1 MLEERLEAE
10 IERAARAGGLLGVLY
25 LDLDG
30 FKQVNDTYGHDAG
43 DAVLRETAHR
53 MTQSVRRGDTVA
65 RIGGDEFVVLLPL
78 LNRREDAEQIGDKI
92 VKALREPIHS
102 NHQRLSVSACVG
114 IGVWP
119 LDGDRPGPLL
129 RYADAQMYGAKR
141 RRWYDAPAT
150 GMHPNTALERLA
162 EPVPQGR
169 SE

>member
-1 MLEERLEAE
+1 M
-10 IERAARAGGLLGVLY
+10 
-25 LDLDG
+25 
-30 FKQVNDTYGHDAG
+30 
-43 DAVLRETAHR
+43 
-53 MTQSVRRGDTVA
+53 
-65 RIGGDEFVVLLPL
+65 LLPL